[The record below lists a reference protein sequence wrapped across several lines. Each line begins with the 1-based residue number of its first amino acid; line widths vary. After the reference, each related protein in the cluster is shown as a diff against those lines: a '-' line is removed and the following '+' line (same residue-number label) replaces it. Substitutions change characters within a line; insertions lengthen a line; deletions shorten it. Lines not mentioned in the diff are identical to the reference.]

1 MIIDSWQ
8 RHPFLRLL
16 VPLVVG
22 VLCGDMF
29 PHVLSAWE
37 YVTGFLLF
45 LFIIGRYRHT
55 GWVYGAAVYLFL
67 GGTGFCLM
75 SWQQGKTAFPFSGKT
90 AVYRVCIREH
100 PEERERSI
108 LCRVAL
114 LGEVEQDTVM
124 GCPRNHL
131 FLAYF
136 PKDSATATLRRGD
149 ELLVS
154 TRLVP
159 PANNG
164 NPDEF
169 DYARYLRRK
178 GYSGTA
184 YVADGHWRKT
194 GHDASRTVS
203 QVALDYREKVVGLYR
218 SLGFEAD
225 ELAVLAA
232 LTVGDKEE
240 LSDDIVETYSVSGAS
255 HVLALSGLHIGFLY
269 ALLLFVLRPL
279 WRRWRRLKLLL
290 LLLLVLFL
298 VSFAFFTGLSSSVVR
313 SVVMFS
319 LLAFAGLQPEKPLT
333 LNTLAAT
340 AFLMLLCKPVWLFDV
355 GFQLSFSA
363 VAAIVL
369 VQPKLYAFWKVDNR
383 FLRYL
388 WGLMTVSMAAQL
400 GTAPLVIFYFSRFS
414 THFLLTNLWVIP
426 MVSLVL
432 YSAVFLL
439 MLTPLPFV
447 QHLFARVVEALVHVQ
462 NEVLRWIEHLPGAA
476 VDDIWLDIWGVL
488 LVYLFLGMAYY
499 GFLRLT
505 VRRVCFALLALL
517 AVVSWHSLSI
527 MSNAPRQGIAFYSVR
542 GCPVVHCMADNR
554 HSWLACTDSLPDM
567 PRLCRALSPHWN
579 RLRLETPR
587 LVAGDYTTPGLSM
600 RNQIVSYAGKCICL
614 LSDNRWRNKNS
625 SRPLSVDYLYISK
638 GYQGGIEELTSL
650 FSIGMVVL
658 DSSLSDYYQNKI
670 ANNCVR
676 LGIPYLLLSQ
686 KVLTAYCY
694 KSQTFCTFAPS
705 ICYKRQI
712 VNSQSSNSK

>member
-269 ALLLFVLRPL
+269 ALLLLSLIHISEPTRP
-279 WRRWRRLKLLL
+279 
-290 LLLLVLFL
+290 
-298 VSFAFFTGLSSSVVR
+298 
-313 SVVMFS
+313 
-319 LLAFAGLQPEKPLT
+319 
-333 LNTLAAT
+333 
-340 AFLMLLCKPVWLFDV
+340 
-355 GFQLSFSA
+355 
-363 VAAIVL
+363 
-369 VQPKLYAFWKVDNR
+369 Y
-383 FLRYL
+383 
-388 WGLMTVSMAAQL
+388 
-400 GTAPLVIFYFSRFS
+400 
-414 THFLLTNLWVIP
+414 
-426 MVSLVL
+426 
-432 YSAVFLL
+432 
-439 MLTPLPFV
+439 
-447 QHLFARVVEALVHVQ
+447 
-462 NEVLRWIEHLPGAA
+462 
-476 VDDIWLDIWGVL
+476 
-488 LVYLFLGMAYY
+488 
-499 GFLRLT
+499 
-505 VRRVCFALLALL
+505 
-517 AVVSWHSLSI
+517 
-527 MSNAPRQGIAFYSVR
+527 
-542 GCPVVHCMADNR
+542 
-554 HSWLACTDSLPDM
+554 
-567 PRLCRALSPHWN
+567 
-579 RLRLETPR
+579 
-587 LVAGDYTTPGLSM
+587 
-600 RNQIVSYAGKCICL
+600 
-614 LSDNRWRNKNS
+614 
-625 SRPLSVDYLYISK
+625 
-638 GYQGGIEELTSL
+638 
-650 FSIGMVVL
+650 
-658 DSSLSDYYQNKI
+658 
-670 ANNCVR
+670 
-676 LGIPYLLLSQ
+676 
-686 KVLTAYCY
+686 
-694 KSQTFCTFAPS
+694 
-705 ICYKRQI
+705 
-712 VNSQSSNSK
+712 

>member
-16 VPLVVG
+16 MPLVVG
-22 VLCGDMF
+22 ILCGDAF

-37 YVTGFLLF
+37 YVAGFLLF
-45 LFIIGRYRHT
+45 LFIIGRYKYT

-75 SWQQGKTAFPFSGKT
+75 SWQQGKTVFPFSGKP

-114 LGEVEQDTVM
+114 LGEVEQDTVT

-154 TRLVP
+154 TRLAP

-218 SLGFEAD
+218 SLGFETD

-279 WRRWRRLKLLL
+279 WRRWQRLKPLL

-369 VQPKLYAFWKVDNR
+369 VQPKLYALWKVDNR

-554 HSWLACTDSLPDM
+554 HSWLACADSLPDM
-567 PRLCRALSPHWN
+567 PRLCRALSPHWS
-579 RLRLETPR
+579 RLHLETPR

-600 RNQIVSYAGKCICL
+600 RNQIVSYAGKRICL

-625 SRPLSVDYLYISK
+625 SRPLSVDYLYVDRV
-638 GYQGGIEELTSL
+638 GQGHYCPLPPSEPYVRVSPHTAQAFQSL
-650 FSIGMVVL
+650 CSCAETG
-658 DSSLSDYYQNKI
+658 SSYFLFP
-670 ANNCVR
+670 
-676 LGIPYLLLSQ
+676 LFFTG
-686 KVLTAYCY
+686 
-694 KSQTFCTFAPS
+694 
-705 ICYKRQI
+705 
-712 VNSQSSNSK
+712 

>member
-16 VPLVVG
+16 MPLVVG
-22 VLCGDMF
+22 ILCGDAF

-37 YVTGFLLF
+37 YVAGFLLF
-45 LFIIGRYRHT
+45 LFIIGRYKHT

-75 SWQQGKTAFPFSGKT
+75 SWQQGKTVFPFSGKP

-114 LGEVEQDTVM
+114 LGEVEQDTVT

-136 PKDSATATLRRGD
+136 PKDSATVTLCRGD

-154 TRLVP
+154 TRLAP

-203 QVALDYREKVVGLYR
+203 QVALDYREKVIGLYR
-218 SLGFEAD
+218 SLGFETD

-279 WRRWRRLKLLL
+279 WRRWRRLKPLL

-313 SVVMFS
+313 SVIMFS

-369 VQPKLYAFWKVDNR
+369 VQPKLYALWKVDNR

-388 WGLMTVSMAAQL
+388 WGLMTVSVAAQL

-462 NEVLRWIEHLPGAA
+462 NEVLRWIERLPGAA

-527 MSNAPRQGIAFYSVR
+527 MSNASRQGIAF
-542 GCPVVHCMADNR
+542 
-554 HSWLACTDSLPDM
+554 
-567 PRLCRALSPHWN
+567 
-579 RLRLETPR
+579 
-587 LVAGDYTTPGLSM
+587 
-600 RNQIVSYAGKCICL
+600 
-614 LSDNRWRNKNS
+614 
-625 SRPLSVDYLYISK
+625 
-638 GYQGGIEELTSL
+638 
-650 FSIGMVVL
+650 
-658 DSSLSDYYQNKI
+658 I
-670 ANNCVR
+670 A
-676 LGIPYLLLSQ
+676 
-686 KVLTAYCY
+686 
-694 KSQTFCTFAPS
+694 
-705 ICYKRQI
+705 
-712 VNSQSSNSK
+712 

>member
-16 VPLVVG
+16 MPLVVG
-22 VLCGDMF
+22 ILCGDAF

-37 YVTGFLLF
+37 YVAGFLLF
-45 LFIIGRYRHT
+45 LFIIGRYKHT

-67 GGTGFCLM
+67 GGTGGCLM
-75 SWQQGKTAFPFSGKT
+75 SWQQGKTVFPFSGKP

-114 LGEVEQDTVM
+114 LGEVEQDTVT

-136 PKDSATATLRRGD
+136 PKDSATVTLCRGD

-154 TRLVP
+154 TRLAP

-218 SLGFEAD
+218 SLGFETD

-279 WRRWRRLKLLL
+279 WRRWRRLKPLL

-313 SVVMFS
+313 SVIMFS

-369 VQPKLYAFWKVDNR
+369 VQPKLYALWKVDNR

-388 WGLMTVSMAAQL
+388 WGLMTVSVAAQL

-488 LVYLFLGMAYY
+488 LVYLFLGMTYY

-505 VRRVCFALLALL
+505 VRRICFALLALL

-527 MSNAPRQGIAFYSVR
+527 MSNASRQGIAFYSVR

-554 HSWLACTDSLPDM
+554 HSWLACADSLPDM
-567 PRLCRALSPHWN
+567 PCLCRALSPHWN

-587 LVAGDYTTPGLSM
+587 LVAGDYTTSGLSM
-600 RNQIVSYAGKCICL
+600 RNQIVSYAGKRICL

-625 SRPLSVDYLYISK
+625 SHLLSVDYLYVYRVGQEHYCSFPPSEP
-638 GYQGGIEELTSL
+638 YMRVSPHTAQAFLSL
-650 FSIGMVVL
+650 CLCAETGS
-658 DSSLSDYYQNKI
+658 YYF
-670 ANNCVR
+670 
-676 LGIPYLLLSQ
+676 LLSLDLRDNL
-686 KVLTAYCY
+686 KH
-694 KSQTFCTFAPS
+694 
-705 ICYKRQI
+705 
-712 VNSQSSNSK
+712 SS

>member
-16 VPLVVG
+16 MPLVVG
-22 VLCGDMF
+22 ILCGDAF

-37 YVTGFLLF
+37 YVAGFLLF
-45 LFIIGRYRHT
+45 LFIIGRYKYT

-75 SWQQGKTAFPFSGKT
+75 SWQQGKTVFPFSGKP

-114 LGEVEQDTVM
+114 LGEVEQDTVT

-154 TRLVP
+154 TRLAP

-218 SLGFEAD
+218 SLGFETD

-279 WRRWRRLKLLL
+279 WRRWQRLKPLL

-369 VQPKLYAFWKVDNR
+369 VQPKLYALWKVDNR

-554 HSWLACTDSLPDM
+554 HSWLACADSLPDM
-567 PRLCRALSPHWN
+567 PRLCRALSPHWS
-579 RLRLETPR
+579 RLHLETPPTGCRR
-587 LVAGDYTTPGLSM
+587 LYNSRLIHAQPD
-600 RNQIVSYAGKCICL
+600 CL
-614 LSDNRWRNKNS
+614 LRR
-625 SRPLSVDYLYISK
+625 
-638 GYQGGIEELTSL
+638 
-650 FSIGMVVL
+650 
-658 DSSLSDYYQNKI
+658 
-670 ANNCVR
+670 
-676 LGIPYLLLSQ
+676 
-686 KVLTAYCY
+686 
-694 KSQTFCTFAPS
+694 
-705 ICYKRQI
+705 
-712 VNSQSSNSK
+712 